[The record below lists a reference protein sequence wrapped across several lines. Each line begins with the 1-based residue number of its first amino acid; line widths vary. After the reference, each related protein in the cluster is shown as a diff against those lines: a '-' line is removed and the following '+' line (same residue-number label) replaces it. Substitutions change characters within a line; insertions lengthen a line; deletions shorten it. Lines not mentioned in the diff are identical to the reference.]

1 VLRSTRK
8 ARLIFAVLALFAV
21 TVGLVPAYAPLSGGL
36 HLVDAKAPPA
46 PNSTS
51 VTNNVT
57 VGSNGISLGSVLEAN
72 GQVSANAKPLPNASV
87 VLHMGN
93 VKIASVQTDQNGRY
107 AFSVPVGAY
116 YFPAALLNGATVYTV
131 VEPHDSSFVDTPSAA
146 TSVPVNLAPL
156 YAIIALITAAV
167 VIVCYLFV
175 RRFRGKGSPA
185 AAIVYPLDTE
195 RGSPAAA
202 IVYPLDPAGALRVIK
217 QKQTVTP
224 STQAHTPSTQAQTPV
239 MASET
244 KAEEAPQIEGV
255 HPIAGEATEEQAPA
269 VSESEPAVLEDAG
282 DVTPLKQAREL
293 LEQGNDRQ
301 AIAALYDAALALLA
315 SRAGVTLAPH
325 MTHWEHYAV
334 IEAAIPEV
342 REPLRTLTIAF
353 ERTHYGGKSLTDEQ
367 RATAVAAFES
377 ISAFD
382 AGAEPST

>member
-1 VLRSTRK
+1 MQIVLRSTRK

-185 AAIVYPLDTE
+185 AAIVYPLD
-195 RGSPAAA
+195 
-202 IVYPLDPAGALRVIK
+202 PAGALRVIK

-282 DVTPLKQAREL
+282 DVTPLKQARE
-293 LEQGNDRQ
+293 
-301 AIAALYDAALALLA
+301 
-315 SRAGVTLAPH
+315 
-325 MTHWEHYAV
+325 
-334 IEAAIPEV
+334 
-342 REPLRTLTIAF
+342 
-353 ERTHYGGKSLTDEQ
+353 
-367 RATAVAAFES
+367 
-377 ISAFD
+377 
-382 AGAEPST
+382 

>member
-1 VLRSTRK
+1 MLRSTRK

-21 TVGLVPAYAPLSGGL
+21 TVGLVPAYAPLPGGL

-72 GQVSANAKPLPNASV
+72 GQVSANGKPLPNASV

-185 AAIVYPLDTE
+185 AAIVYPLD
-195 RGSPAAA
+195 
-202 IVYPLDPAGALRVIK
+202 PAGALRVIK

-244 KAEEAPQIEGV
+244 KAEEAPQEVRGSAPQIEGV

>member
-21 TVGLVPAYAPLSGGL
+21 TVGLVPAYAPLPGGL

-72 GQVSANAKPLPNASV
+72 GQVSANGKPLPNASV

-185 AAIVYPLDTE
+185 AAIVYPLD
-195 RGSPAAA
+195 
-202 IVYPLDPAGALRVIK
+202 PAGALRVIK

-244 KAEEAPQIEGV
+244 KAEEAPQEVRGSAPQIEGV

>member
-1 VLRSTRK
+1 
-8 ARLIFAVLALFAV
+8 
-21 TVGLVPAYAPLSGGL
+21 
-36 HLVDAKAPPA
+36 
-46 PNSTS
+46 

-72 GQVSANAKPLPNASV
+72 GQVSANGKPLPNASV

-185 AAIVYPLDTE
+185 AAIVYPLD
-195 RGSPAAA
+195 
-202 IVYPLDPAGALRVIK
+202 PAGALRVIK

-244 KAEEAPQIEGV
+244 KAEEAPQEVRGSAPQIEGV